1 MSRRAVAVLVAVL
14 GVAGC
19 ASQAERDAQAARL
32 AQRVDI
38 HTRLGAAYLAR
49 NQLDVAQQELERAL
63 ELDARDS
70 QANNVMGLLQI
81 RLRNDERAERHFR
94 RAISE
99 APDNS
104 DARNNY
110 GVFLCERN
118 RYDEADRQFR
128 AALDNPLYRTPEQAA
143 LNAGLCALRKPDKE
157 AAAGYL
163 RTALEKDPRLAPAL
177 LQMARLSFES
187 GQMLSA
193 RGFMQRYFE
202 VGRDTPEALLLAF
215 RIERALGAKDA
226 QASYA
231 VRLRGKFPESAEA
244 RQLRTLTGQQ

>member
-1 MSRRAVAVLVAVL
+1 MTAVLLAGLVA
-14 GVAGC
+14 AC
-19 ASQAERDAQAARL
+19 ASQDERAADDAKHER
-32 AQRVDI
+32 RVDI
-38 HTRLGAAYLAR
+38 HTRLGATYLYR

-63 ELDARDS
+63 ELDPDDS

-81 RLRNDERAERHFR
+81 RLRNDDKAERHFR

-99 APDNS
+99 QGDNS
-104 DARNNY
+104 EARNNY

-118 RYDEADRQFR
+118 RLDEADKQFR
-128 AALDNPLYRTPEQAA
+128 AALANPLYRTPEQAA
-143 LNAGLCALRKPDKE
+143 LNAGLCALRKPDKD
-157 AAAGYL
+157 AAAKYL
-163 RTALEKDPRLAPAL
+163 RTALEKDPRSAPAL
-177 LQMARLSFES
+177 FQMARLSFES

-202 VGRDTPEALLLAF
+202 VAQDTPEVLLLAF

-231 VRLRGKFPESAEA
+231 VRLRGKFPDSAEA
-244 RQLRTLTGQQ
+244 KQLRTLTGR